1 MTSQG
6 LHEDHEGLRGLC
18 LQGIWT
24 HKNLAESDSNS
35 ASSSSEDQQ
44 QNEESGIDVLE
55 VRIRPFFPYQDEP
68 VTQFAAHMDEDE
80 MDSQTMKTTFLRQL
94 CGPVS
99 LEG

>member
-1 MTSQG
+1 MSCDVTG
-6 LHEDHEGLRGLC
+6 FARGPRRSPWSLF
-18 LQGIWT
+18 T
-24 HKNLAESDSNS
+24 RYSNPQKLGRKRFID
-35 ASSSSEDQQ
+35 SSSEDQQ